1 MNFELFFQHYGQL
14 LSLVLALLYFHNQNV
29 AERRASDDRWANLKT
44 ETDDRFKKS
53 DDRWAALKSE
63 TDDRWSNLK
72 SEGDNRWAE
81 LQKQWAEG
89 QKEITALMRRMNMI
103 QDNSRTGS

>member
-1 MNFELFFQHYGQL
+1 MNFELFFQHYGQV

-53 DDRWAALKSE
+53 DDRW
-63 TDDRWSNLK
+63 SNLK

-103 QDNSRTGS
+103 QDNSKTGS